1 MFNAYTWQALSS
13 LNFENEDE
21 NDEADEI
28 DDDKDELSE
37 NQSES
42 TRIDEK
48 ASKVRVE
55 LFRLSCIL
63 KSSGQSF
70 CFHLFLIKEPP
81 TKVIAPG

>member
-1 MFNAYTWQALSS
+1 MINAYTWQALSS
-13 LNFENEDE
+13 LNFGNEDE

-28 DDDKDELSE
+28 YDDKDELSE

-48 ASKVRVE
+48 ASKVRVV

-70 CFHLFLIKEPP
+70 CLLLFLIKEPP